1 MAGSTARGAA
11 HSSALPGKEIDF
23 TRPNREF
30 QKTRAARGSGRR
42 ETYARGALGMNI
54 VLVGLELAPGL
65 ARTPAAE
72 SLLLLAK
79 ALRLLD
85 FEVTL
90 VLPYLEELR
99 AQGLLAARRLT
110 PLELPKMGPTFVYES
125 TLPSGAKLCLL
136 ESKELPSPRFD
147 SFRGE
152 GSDSL
157 VAWLSEAVVEWVSER
172 TRHGTPP
179 DVVHALGARAA
190 VALGGLRVE
199 DGAIARA
206 MTVFDPSDLKWV
218 REGMGSDP
226 SLAGLGRGAGFSAAE
241 AIVVPSQELA
251 AGVRSLLGELP
262 TRSRAQTHV
271 VFEGIDTG
279 AKNPATDPA
288 LPHRY
293 TPYDLT
299 GKKRTQRAIRESFG
313 LSLDPERPFLVVNL
327 KTAEEGTRKKVALAV
342 PSWVRQGFTVG
353 LALDGNALPELGPVL
368 AELADQV
375 AVVRGSAKPE
385 AQRLFAAADF
395 YWEPESTDAT
405 GRAILEA
412 QRYGALPVAGP
423 NHFGQERVLEF
434 DAELSSGT
442 GFTVSDPELEGLVAL
457 GGRLLAAF
465 RRPQFSGA
473 VTRVMALDLA
483 WDRPGR
489 RHAQIYKALL
499 DGSSAPRRTVSLG

>member
-1 MAGSTARGAA
+1 
-11 HSSALPGKEIDF
+11 
-23 TRPNREF
+23 
-30 QKTRAARGSGRR
+30 
-42 ETYARGALGMNI
+42 MNI

-85 FEVTL
+85 FEITL
-90 VLPYLEELR
+90 VLPYFEELR

-110 PLELPKMGPTFVYES
+110 PLELPQSGPTFVYES

-136 ESKELPSPRFD
+136 ESKEFPSPRFD
-147 SFRGE
+147 SFQE
-152 GSDSL
+152 PGSDAL

-172 TRHGTPP
+172 ARHGTPP

-190 VALGGLRVE
+190 VALGALRVE

-206 MTVFDPSDLKWV
+206 MTIFDPSDLKWV
-218 REGMGSDP
+218 REGIGSEVP
-226 SLAGLGRGAGFSAAE
+226 GAALGRWAGFSAAE
-241 AIVVPSQELA
+241 TIVTPSHELA
-251 AGVRSLLGELP
+251 TEVRQLLSELP
-262 TRSRAQTHV
+262 TRSRASAQV

-293 TPYDLT
+293 TPYDLS
-299 GKKRTQRAIRESFG
+299 GKKRTQRAVRESFG
-313 LSLDPERPFLVVNL
+313 LSVDPERPFLVVNL
-327 KTAEEGTRKKVALAV
+327 RSADESTRKKVASVV

-353 LALDGNALPELGPVL
+353 VALDGHALAELGPVL

-375 AVVRGSAKPE
+375 AIVRGSAKPE
-385 AQRLFAAADF
+385 MQRLFAAADF
-395 YWEPESTDAT
+395 YWEPDSTDAT
-405 GRAILEA
+405 GRTILEA

-423 NHFGQERVLEF
+423 RHFGRERVLEL

-442 GFTVSDPELEGLVAL
+442 GFTVTDAEIEDFVAL

-465 RRPQFSGA
+465 RRAQFAGA

-489 RHAQIYKALL
+489 RYAQIYKALL
-499 DGSSAPRRTVSLG
+499 DGPSAKGRPLSTG